1 MVRHEA
7 VSPDLDSMA
16 VAPFRQQSHVEE
28 VIVRT
33 EERPLSTVT
42 ALRDVVWQG
51 GDDGAGHASHGDRVP
66 TIPRMQLGRVTYRSG
81 ESATHASWHGVAYG
95 VPRSPPDLRIPPD
108 ICLEEAEHAQEAWCR
123 CEASG
128 GEPALVT
135 DDTTYSSGQA
145 RYAGV
150 RCQYNNSCGSGSYW
164 FEAHPTSSK
173 FWDAAGGGEC
183 P

>member
-95 VPRSPPDLRIPPD
+95 VPRSPQI
-108 ICLEEAEHAQEAWCR
+108 
-123 CEASG
+123 
-128 GEPALVT
+128 
-135 DDTTYSSGQA
+135 SSHG
-145 RYAGV
+145 AGV
-150 RCQYNNSCGSGSYW
+150 PSIPRMRVRTSYVLDRRVSNSRELAWSCVW
-164 FEAHPTSSK
+164 
-173 FWDAAGGGEC
+173 C
-183 P
+183 PQISPRSHDL

>member
-1 MVRHEA
+1 MACDRRLLSA

-51 GDDGAGHASHGDRVP
+51 GDDGAGHASHGAGVP
-66 TIPRMQLGRVTYRSG
+66 SIPRMRVRTSYVLDRRVSNSR
-81 ESATHASWHGVAYG
+81 E
-95 VPRSPPDLRIPPD
+95 L
-108 ICLEEAEHAQEAWCR
+108 AWSCVW
-123 CEASG
+123 C
-128 GEPALVT
+128 PQIYDVT

-150 RCQYNNSCGSGSYW
+150 RCQYNNSCGPGSSW